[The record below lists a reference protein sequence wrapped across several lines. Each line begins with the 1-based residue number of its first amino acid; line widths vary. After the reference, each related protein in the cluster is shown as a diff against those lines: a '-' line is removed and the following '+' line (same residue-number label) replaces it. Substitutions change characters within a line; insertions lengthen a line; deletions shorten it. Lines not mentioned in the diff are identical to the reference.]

1 MRNKKSNK
9 IITFKKFNI
18 FINMGRNKVEDNKKK
33 VKISVAVDPEITIL
47 LKSKHVNISSL
58 INKLLKEYIK
68 NEYKDL

>member
-1 MRNKKSNK
+1 
-9 IITFKKFNI
+9 
-18 FINMGRNKVEDNKKK
+18 MGRNKVEDNKKK